1 MFMSS
6 SDPAK
11 RRNCDKM
18 VTEVDE
24 HIDTLP
30 TAEVVCVLL
39 PTALQVAGVK
49 ECNNNLMLLE
59 TEKKN
64 ILLYI

>member
-11 RRNCDKM
+11 GRNCDEV

-24 HIDTLP
+24 HINTLP
-30 TAEVVCVLL
+30 ATEVVCVLL

-49 ECNNNLMLLE
+49 ECNNNLTLLE
-59 TEKKN
+59 TEKK
-64 ILLYI
+64 